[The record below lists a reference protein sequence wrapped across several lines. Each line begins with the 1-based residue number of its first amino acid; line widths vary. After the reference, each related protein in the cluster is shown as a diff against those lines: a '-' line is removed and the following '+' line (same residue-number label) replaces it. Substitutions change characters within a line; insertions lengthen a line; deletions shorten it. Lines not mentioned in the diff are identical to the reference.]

1 MQGEFA
7 QGEGGGRR
15 PGGGAADDGETP
27 LTPPEGGVA
36 SGPSGGSAEI
46 RKGAAPA
53 GTALLM
59 QVLFSGSSFQLA
71 VLQQLERKRNADE

>member
-7 QGEGGGRR
+7 QREGGGRR
-15 PGGGAADDGETP
+15 PGGGAADAGKARISR
-27 LTPPEGGVA
+27 PEGGLA
-36 SGPSGGSAEI
+36 CGPSWGSAEI

>member
-7 QGEGGGRR
+7 QGEGGGRPPR
-15 PGGGAADDGETP
+15 RGGEARISR
-27 LTPPEGGVA
+27 PEGGLA
-36 SGPSGGSAEI
+36 CGPCWGSAEI